1 MKRRKKLIKILLV
14 SSPLLVALLIFLSFQ
29 FNYNAI
35 NPDDEDVVLLK
46 SFFGSQLV
54 IRELE
59 DILEAQNLALKKIPH
74 GQRIWELDA
83 LSLESIIDQ
92 TLSSCYEMSF
102 LLQKLLLANGLKVRP
117 TYIFFGKD
125 NTHWIDFFRPGIESH
140 NVFET
145 KINGEW
151 VVVETKIA
159 MTSETLSSLD
169 NYFDSGGYA
178 EAIAAEAM
186 INKSLGTMPSHAK
199 YIRHVF
205 SRNSVFIAPWYL
217 PDIY

>member
-29 FNYNAI
+29 FNHNAI
-35 NPDDEDVVLLK
+35 SPDDEDVVVLK
-46 SFFGSQLV
+46 NYFGSQFV
-54 IRELE
+54 IREFE
-59 DILEAQNLALKKIPH
+59 DVLEAQNLALKKIPH

-83 LSLESIIDQ
+83 LSLEFIVDQ

-159 MTSETLSSLD
+159 MTNKTLSSLD

-178 EAIAAEAM
+178 EAITAEAM
-186 INKSLGTMPSHAK
+186 INESLSPMPSHAK
-199 YIRHVF
+199 YLRHVF
-205 SRNSVFIAPWYL
+205 SRNGVFIAP
-217 PDIY
+217 

>member
-1 MKRRKKLIKILLV
+1 MSI
-14 SSPLLVALLIFLSFQ
+14 
-29 FNYNAI
+29 
-35 NPDDEDVVLLK
+35 DT
-46 SFFGSQLV
+46 
-54 IRELE
+54 
-59 DILEAQNLALKKIPH
+59 
-74 GQRIWELDA
+74 
-83 LSLESIIDQ
+83 LSLELIVDK
-92 TLSSCYEMSF
+92 TFGACYERSF

-159 MTSETLSSLD
+159 MTNKTLSSLD

-186 INKSLGTMPSHAK
+186 INKGMGTVPSHAK

-205 SRNSVFIAPWYL
+205 SRNGIFIAPWYL

>member
-1 MKRRKKLIKILLV
+1 
-14 SSPLLVALLIFLSFQ
+14 
-29 FNYNAI
+29 
-35 NPDDEDVVLLK
+35 LLK
-46 SFFGSQLV
+46 SFFGSQFV
-54 IRELE
+54 IREFE
-59 DILEAQNLALKKIPH
+59 DVLEAQNLALKKIPH
-74 GQRIWELDA
+74 GQRIWETDA
-83 LSLESIIDQ
+83 LSLEFIVDQ
-92 TLSSCYEMSF
+92 TLGPCYEMSF

-125 NTHWIDFFRPGIESH
+125 NTRWIDFFRPGIESH
-140 NVFET
+140 NIFET

-159 MTSETLSSLD
+159 MTNKTLSSLD

-178 EAIAAEAM
+178 EAIVTEAM
-186 INKSLGTMPSHAK
+186 INKSLGIVPSHAK

-205 SRNSVFIAPWYL
+205 SRNSIFIAPWYL

>member
-1 MKRRKKLIKILLV
+1 MKRRRKPMKILLV
-14 SSPLLVALLIFLSFQ
+14 SPPLLALFFICLSFL
-29 FNYNAI
+29 FNQSAI
-35 NPDDEDVVLLK
+35 SPDDEDVVLLK
-46 SFFGSQLV
+46 SFFGSQFV
-54 IRELE
+54 IHELE
-59 DILEAQNLALKKIPH
+59 NILEAQNLAMKKIPH
-74 GQRIWELDA
+74 GERRWELDA
-83 LSLESIIDQ
+83 LSLELIVDQ
-92 TLSSCYEMSF
+92 TLGACYERSF

-125 NTHWIDFFRPGIESH
+125 NTHWIDFFRPGILSH

-159 MTSETLSSLD
+159 MTNKTLSSLD
-169 NYFDSGGYA
+169 NYRDSAGYG
-178 EAIAAEAM
+178 IV
-186 INKSLGTMPSHAK
+186 PSHAK

-205 SRNSVFIAPWYL
+205 SRNGVFIAPGYL

>member
-14 SSPLLVALLIFLSFQ
+14 SPPLLVALFICLSFL
-29 FNYNAI
+29 FNQNAI
-35 NPDDEDVVLLK
+35 SPDDEDIILLK
-46 SFFGSQLV
+46 SFFGSQFV
-54 IRELE
+54 IREFE
-59 DILEAQNLALKKIPH
+59 DVLEAQNLALKKIPH
-74 GQRIWELDA
+74 GERIWELDA
-83 LSLESIIDQ
+83 LSLEFIVDQ
-92 TLSSCYEMSF
+92 TLGPCYEMSF

-125 NTHWIDFFRPGIESH
+125 NTRWIDFFRPGIESH
-140 NVFET
+140 NIFET

-159 MTSETLSSLD
+159 MTNKTLSSLD

-178 EAIAAEAM
+178 EAIVTEAM
-186 INKSLGTMPSHAK
+186 INKSLGIVPSHAK

-205 SRNSVFIAPWYL
+205 SRNSIFIAPWYL